1 MTEDREA
8 KIRRRAHEL
17 WEEQGRPEGRETE
30 FWLQAER
37 EVGITRTGGRR
48 KKAAMWSAFDHRS
61 SRPIPT
67 SCS

>member
-37 EVGITRTGGRR
+37 KVGIDADRRPPEKGG
-48 KKAAMWSAFDHRS
+48 DVVGV
-61 SRPIPT
+61 
-67 SCS
+67 